1 MPEYS
6 WPRINCRIVPGQP
19 LEKDPD
25 GIEQHSPGAKL
36 DAGKVRV
43 GLMIAGFAKPLMEV
57 AKVSTYGA
65 EKYTVGGWA
74 QVKDGEARYTDAMM
88 RHFLA
93 EQEVID
99 EESGLLHAAQ
109 TAWNALA
116 RLHFILERLENDPSN
131 HQSHP

>member
-1 MPEYS
+1 MAFGDPYE
-6 WPRINCRIVPGQP
+6 Q
-19 LEKDPD
+19 DPD

-43 GLMIAGFAKPLMEV
+43 GLMIAGFAKPMMEV

-74 QVKDGEARYTDAMM
+74 QVKDGEARYSDAMM

-93 EQEVID
+93 EQEVFD
-99 EESGLLHAAQ
+99 ESGLLHAAQ

-116 RLHFILERLENDPSN
+116 RLHFILERLENGSGH
-131 HQSHP
+131 HQSHS